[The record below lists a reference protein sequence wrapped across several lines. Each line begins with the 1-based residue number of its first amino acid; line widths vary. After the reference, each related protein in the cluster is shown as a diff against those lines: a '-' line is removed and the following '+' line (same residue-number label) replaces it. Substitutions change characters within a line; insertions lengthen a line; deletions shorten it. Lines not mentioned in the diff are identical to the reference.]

1 MGGVNEYSGAITLS
15 TNAVRINTDLNSLL
29 ISGNI
34 SGGSI
39 PLYFGSS
46 AGSGSVTVTVS
57 GRISGSGGL
66 LTWGTSP
73 TSVPLLTS
81 VVKDN
86 SFLTLVLSS
95 TLNDYSGATVL
106 GSTGNANGGSG
117 AGTLLLGGSE
127 VIANSSNIVFNGGN
141 LSTGGYGE
149 TVDTLSLLQDGG
161 TLTLGNSV
169 HELRFSTIGTFDY
182 KTLTISGWQGT
193 AGSTGSGGDIFVGSS
208 LFFTRAQL
216 DQIKFSYNSGTYSA
230 IQLSSGELV
239 PDVNTVSNRANI
251 RITSTSTTSCPSC
264 WSPTLASGTVNTTY
278 IFTPNA
284 NNATI
289 SVSDIVTMI
298 QSRYS
303 NVTINT
309 TYTGGTQVGQVDFAT
324 ALTAYN
330 ATGNGW
336 QKLLT
341 VNGGGD
347 VNISNAIS
355 FGYPGQ
361 YAGANT
367 AHSLS
372 VATAGNINVTATI
385 STLGALTY
393 NYNSTQPDGGNVTLN
408 STAGSV
414 KVTSQ
419 ITTSGAVSSG
429 NASFGGASGSISI
442 TGVGGVS
449 ISAALVATGKSGTD
463 GAITISTGNSTVTS
477 GGGVNDGVSSVIGGG
492 NFTKSGAGVL
502 KISGTNTWSGTT
514 TISGGTLQLGSGTNI

>member
-1 MGGVNEYSGAITLS
+1 MGYES
-15 TNAVRINTDLNSLL
+15 
-29 ISGNI
+29 
-34 SGGSI
+34 
-39 PLYFGSS
+39 
-46 AGSGSVTVTVS
+46 
-57 GRISGSGGL
+57 
-66 LTWGTSP
+66 

-127 VIANSSNIVFNGGN
+127 VIANSSNIVFNGGSLN
-141 LSTGGYGE
+141 TGGYSE

-193 AGSTGSGGDIFVGSS
+193 AGSSGSGGDIFVGSS

-216 DQIKFSYNSGTYSA
+216 DQVKFSYNSGTYSA

-239 PDVNTVSNRANI
+239 PDVNTVSNRANV

-264 WSPTLASGTVNTTY
+264 WSPTLASGTVNTMYT
-278 IFTPNA
+278 FTPNA

-289 SVSDIVTMI
+289 SVSDIVTMM
-298 QSRYS
+298 QTRYS

-330 ATGNGW
+330 AGSGAKT
-336 QKLLT
+336 LT
-341 VNGGGD
+341 VSGGGD

-372 VATAGNINVTATI
+372 VTTAGNINVTATI
-385 STLGALTY
+385 GTLGALTY
-393 NYNSTQPDGGNVTLN
+393 AYNSTQPDGGNVTLN

-419 ITTSGAVSSG
+419 ITTSGAIESM
-429 NASFGGASGSISI
+429 FLFSIYDF
-442 TGVGGVS
+442 
-449 ISAALVATGKSGTD
+449 ISV
-463 GAITISTGNSTVTS
+463 
-477 GGGVNDGVSSVIGGG
+477 
-492 NFTKSGAGVL
+492 
-502 KISGTNTWSGTT
+502 
-514 TISGGTLQLGSGTNI
+514 